1 MLRFAGLVF
10 ILVNFSTT
18 FAYYGTPAPETTPQA
33 PVNTATNA
41 VMLPELPPL
50 PDFMAL
56 EKEISDI
63 IELSNMPAMPAPNK
77 SRAILPSQTMTYP
90 QFSKRGRFYNS
101 RFQRIPFPVATSA
114 PAPAMTYG
122 KPTANAAEEK
132 PEAMTDKDMAATN
145 STTAIDKPVAEEATA
160 DAKRTTVERVAKV
173 ENAEGSD
180 AGSVEKEVLQVVDS
194 SLGKIYADSR
204 GFTLYTYSADSE
216 GVSTCTGGCAVA
228 WPPYLVEENQSA
240 NMEKLS
246 EITRPDGEKQWAF
259 AGKPLYFYAADRA
272 AGETK
277 GDKVANVWFVVSA
290 E

>member
-10 ILVNFSTT
+10 ILVNFSVT
-18 FAYYGTPAPETTPQA
+18 FAYYGAPTAETPAEA
-33 PVNTATNA
+33 PVNTSANA
-41 VMLPELPPL
+41 AMLPELPPL

-56 EKEISDI
+56 EKEIADI
-63 IELSNMPAMPAPNK
+63 IQLSNMPAMPAPNN

-101 RFQRIPFPVATSA
+101 RFQRLPFPMAASA
-114 PAPAMTYG
+114 PAMAYG
-122 KPTANAAEEK
+122 SPSAELMVAEEK
-132 PEAMTDKDMAATN
+132 PAEESQASATVE
-145 STTAIDKPVAEEATA
+145 SPMPAITADNAVAEAA
-160 DAKRTTVERVAKV
+160 Q
-173 ENAEGSD
+173 S
-180 AGSVEKEVLQVVDS
+180 EVLQVVDS

-204 GFTLYTYSADSE
+204 GFTLYSYSADSE

-228 WPPYLVEENQSA
+228 WPPYFVEENQVA
-240 NMEKLS
+240 NVEKLS
-246 EITRPDGEKQWAF
+246 KISRPDGKKQWAF

-277 GDKVANVWFVVSA
+277 GEKVANVWFVVSA